1 MIFAALPIDPQA
13 IIIFI
18 AVIFAAVKALIER
31 GQKNKE
37 PSPTPLFE
45 DEEEEIDPYESYES
59 ELQKQREEMG
69 IPPPLPVRSQAPP
82 PLPVRSQAPQLAPT
96 PKVSIIPAAIKPA
109 RHKLS
114 REEKAALEN
123 LRLSSLRAR
132 KESTISTKARV
143 KEHLSSPTAARE
155 ALLLAEIFGP
165 PKALKTDVRF

>member
-1 MIFAALPIDPQA
+1 
-13 IIIFI
+13 
-18 AVIFAAVKALIER
+18 
-31 GQKNKE
+31 
-37 PSPTPLFE
+37 
-45 DEEEEIDPYESYES
+45 
-59 ELQKQREEMG
+59 
-69 IPPPLPVRSQAPP
+69 
-82 PLPVRSQAPQLAPT
+82 
-96 PKVSIIPAAIKPA
+96 
-109 RHKLS
+109 LS

>member
-69 IPPPLPVRSQAPP
+69 IPPPLPVRSQAP
-82 PLPVRSQAPQLAPT
+82 QLSPT

>member
-69 IPPPLPVRSQAPP
+69 IPPA
-82 PLPVRSQAPQLAPT
+82 LPVRSQAPQLAPT

-109 RHKLS
+109 GHKLS